1 MSIFSPHRVSLKS
14 KVSLSLLLIVVLP
27 ILLYLFMSILG
38 IMEKVSDSALLF
50 PKLIILASIMI
61 LGITTVFLLRSYI
74 LIPLHNLD
82 KLVDQ
87 AYNQEKLIKPQITK
101 DQDEISY
108 LVQSFDI
115 LNRGLADRDSKI
127 ENRSRRLIA
136 LNAVSATISQTSDI
150 DRMLKEVLSVILEV
164 MEFDCGIAYLS
175 DQDKGQL
182 KARAWK
188 GIQVEDIPELD
199 CIDLGEGIVGKV
211 AQEGQIA
218 FIEDVSCDS
227 RISRKVV
234 RERGMKSMVAI
245 PIISKERILGVLSI
259 ASFQPAVLTVE
270 ENEFLLAICQQVG
283 IAIESVNLLNSWTK
297 KAQELSYLLD
307 VSTAVSST
315 LNLDKALNALAG
327 KISQI
332 ADAVF
337 CYIALLDED
346 REHLVL
352 KAIHSGGSDDF
363 RVQQGKKFDLRFLPL
378 HRRTL
383 ESRNV
388 VRIGADEIEGL
399 KSEEKLLIC
408 LARID
413 NAVLLPLSISQ
424 RVLGLVCLGS
434 YDEEK
439 TEKLTVEKLNLCMSM
454 ASQAAIAIENAQLYE
469 YVQER
474 IKEITTIYKVGQSLI
489 TIVDLDKLLDRVLK
503 VIVSSFGYLNC
514 AIMLLDEDKNEL
526 YFKAARGYP
535 EKVVKELR
543 IKVGEEGVTGW
554 VAKTG
559 QPLVVQDV
567 SKDPRFIRG
576 RPDSKSE
583 IAVPLKIGDRIIGV
597 FDAESNELSAFS
609 QKDLRVLSQ
618 LASQIA
624 VSIENSRLFQQ
635 EKKRSLQ
642 LAMINDVGKRAVST
656 LNLDEIVNG
665 VVSAIVANFGYS
677 HVSLFLMCEDTGE
690 LMLKTHAGEFVDT
703 VKEGYRLKV
712 GVGMI
717 GWSAKTG
724 RALLSND
731 VSTDFRY
738 VPAISEIKSE
748 LCVPIK
754 TGEEILGVIDV
765 ESQKLNS
772 FDQRDVVVLET
783 LADFLAIALNNIRL
797 YRETERKAQRL
808 LLMDEINRAISSTL
822 DLDSI
827 FKVTAEKLKKVVS
840 YERMN
845 LAYWCPEVNSFEL
858 GAIYFSDGRSKLNIG
873 TIVPAEDTQMS
884 EVVKSK
890 SSFVMNKLSLEN
902 SIKATSR
909 MLYVEGVRSFVSI
922 PVLSHADVIAVL
934 TLTSRNHNGFDSQTV
949 EMLKSVASHLSV
961 AIKNA
966 RLFSD
971 LQKAYDNLKRTQDQL
986 VQSEKLRALGEM
998 AGGVVHDFNNVLA
1011 SVLGRTQLLLK
1022 RFEQG
1027 EAGSETK
1034 VIEGLKT
1041 IEKVATDGSKILSR
1055 IHEFTKMKP
1064 EKAFTSVSL
1073 NSIVEDALD
1082 LTRLYWE
1089 SQALSR
1095 GVKIRV
1101 EKELSDISPVKGNP
1115 SQLREV
1121 LTNIIINCVDAMPQ
1135 GGQIKVKTNQD
1146 DKISYVVVSDSGI
1159 GMSEEVKQKVFEPF
1173 FTTKGRQ
1180 GTGLGMSVAY
1190 SIVTRHGGEILIDSE
1205 LNKGSTFTVKLP
1217 KAVEKEVV
1225 TVELTHENTKK
1236 AIISAHVLVVDD
1248 EESLRDILE
1257 EMLLSGGYKVSQAGD
1272 GIEGLNLFKKE
1283 KIDILITDLGMPGM
1297 SGWEL
1302 IDKVREIRS
1311 DIPIILTTGWGA
1323 QVSVRDIEKRGIS
1336 TVIDK
1341 PFSLEGV
1348 LKAVS
1353 EALQRP
1359 RHLKKVRN

>member
-1 MSIFSPHRVSLKS
+1 M
-14 KVSLSLLLIVVLP
+14 SLLLIVVLP
-27 ILLYLFMSILG
+27 ILLYLFLSVFG
-38 IMEKVSDSALLF
+38 IMEKISDNTLLF
-50 PKLIILASIMI
+50 PKLIILASII
-61 LGITTVFLLRSYI
+61 VLGVATVFLLRSFI
-74 LIPLHNLD
+74 LVPLHKLD

-87 AYNQEKLIKPQITK
+87 AYKQEKLNKPQMTK
-101 DQDEISY
+101 GQDEINY
-108 LVQSFDI
+108 LLESFEL
-115 LNRGLADRDSKI
+115 LNKGLADKDGKI
-127 ENRSRRLIA
+127 ESRSRRLVA
-136 LNAVSATISQTSDI
+136 LNTVSAAINQTSDI
-150 DRMLKEVLSVILEV
+150 DKTLKDVLSVILEV
-164 MEFDCGIAYLS
+164 MEFDCGIAYLL
-175 DQDKGQL
+175 DEDKAQL

-199 CIDLGEGIVGKV
+199 SISLGEGIIGKV
-211 AQEGQIA
+211 AQEGQLI
-218 FIEDVSCDS
+218 FVEDASCDS
-227 RISRKVV
+227 RISKKIV
-234 RERGMKSMVAI
+234 RERAIKSLVAI
-245 PIISKERILGVLSI
+245 PVVSKDRILGVISI
-259 ASFQPAVLTVE
+259 VSYRIAALTVE

-283 IAIESVNLLNSWTK
+283 MAIESVNLLNGWTK
-297 KAQELSYLLD
+297 KAEELSYLLD

-315 LNLDKALNALAG
+315 LNLDKALNVLAG
-327 KISQI
+327 KIAKI

-346 REHLVL
+346 KEHLTL
-352 KAIHSGGSDDF
+352 KAIYSSGSDDF
-363 RVQQGKKFDLRFLPL
+363 RVRQGKKFDLRFLPW
-378 HRRTL
+378 HSKVL

-388 VRIGADEIEGL
+388 VKIGANEIEEL
-399 KSEEKLLIC
+399 KNEEKLLIC
-408 LARID
+408 LGRID

-434 YDEEK
+434 YSEEE
-439 TEKLTVEKLNLCMSM
+439 TEKLTIEKLNLCMSM

-474 IKEITTIYKVGQSLI
+474 VKEITTIYKVGQNLI

-503 VIVSSFGYLNC
+503 VIVNSFGYLNC
-514 AIMLLDEDKNEL
+514 AIMLLDEEKNEL

-543 IKVGEEGVTGW
+543 VKVGDEGVTGW

-559 QPLVVQDV
+559 QPLVIADV

-597 FDAESNELSAFS
+597 LDAESSELSAFS
-609 QKDLRVLSQ
+609 QRDMRILSQ

-624 VSIENSRLFQQ
+624 VSIENSRLFQE

-642 LAMINDVGKRAVST
+642 LAMINDVGKRAVAT
-656 LNLDEIVNG
+656 LNLDEILNSVI
-665 VVSAIVANFGYS
+665 SAIIANFGYS

-690 LMLKTHAGEFVDT
+690 LALKTHAGDFIDT

-724 RALLSND
+724 RTLLSND
-731 VSTDFRY
+731 VSTDSRY
-738 VPAISEIKSE
+738 VPAIGEIKSE

-754 TGEEILGVIDV
+754 TGKEILGVVDV
-765 ESQKLNS
+765 ESQKINS

-797 YRETERKAQRL
+797 YQETERKAQRL

-827 FKVTAEKLKKVVS
+827 FKVTAEKLKKVVN
-840 YERMN
+840 YERIN
-845 LAYWCPEVNSFEL
+845 LSYWRPEINSFEL

-873 TIVPAEDTQMS
+873 TIIPAEDTQMS

-890 SSFVMNKLSLEN
+890 SSFTMNKLSLEN
-902 SIKATSR
+902 SGKAASR
-909 MLYVEGVRSFVSI
+909 MFYAEGVRSFVGI
-922 PVLSHADVIAVL
+922 PILSHADVIAVL
-934 TLTSRNHNGFDSQTV
+934 TLTSRNHNGFDSQTI
-949 EMLKSVASHLSV
+949 EILKSVASHLSV

-971 LQKAYDNLKRTQDQL
+971 LQRAYDNLKRTQDQL

-1022 RFEQG
+1022 RLEQG
-1027 EAGSETK
+1027 DTGSEAK
-1034 VIEGLKT
+1034 MVEGLKN

-1064 EKAFTSVSL
+1064 EKAFTLV
-1073 NSIVEDALD
+1073 NINDIVEDALD

-1115 SQLREV
+1115 SELREV

-1135 GGQIKVKTNQD
+1135 GGQIKVKTSQD
-1146 DKISYVVVSDSGI
+1146 SEMSYVAISDTGI
-1159 GMSEEVKQKVFEPF
+1159 GMSEEVRKKVFEPF

-1190 SIVTRHGGEILIDSE
+1190 SIVTRHNGDIVIDSE
-1205 LNKGSTFTVKLP
+1205 LGKGSTFIVRLP
-1217 KAVEKEVV
+1217 KTVEKEIAP
-1225 TVELTHENTKK
+1225 TELVHENIKQQIT
-1236 AIISAHVLVVDD
+1236 SAHVLVVDD

-1272 GIEGLNLFKKE
+1272 GIEGLSLFKKE
-1283 KIDILITDLGMPGM
+1283 KIDVLITDLGMPGM
-1297 SGWEL
+1297 SGWEF
-1302 IDKVREIRS
+1302 IDKVREIKA
-1311 DIPIILTTGWGA
+1311 DIPIIITTGWGA
-1323 QVSVRDIEKRGIS
+1323 QVDGRDIEKKKIS

-1348 LKAVS
+1348 LEAVS
-1353 EALQRP
+1353 EALQQP
-1359 RHLKKVRN
+1359 RYLKKVKK